1 MEKFYLIKEK
11 DIRSINCESFPYGY
25 NNYEITSRSL
35 TAIDPSKVEYFLEKT
50 NKDDF
55 IDAIAWA
62 MENIEK
68 YSKNPEKERENI
80 MEILDLYVNNQ
91 INNIQIIT
99 DEKINQTLKEDKIFK
114 IIEEANLKIKE
125 LLGEE
130 EDIKYITT
138 MRKEIIEEKTKNEI
152 KKIKQEASDMKENVY
167 NLQDEVD
174 KMLAIAE
181 TYEQKIGI
189 LKAYNIVDE
198 KGVLVKPQNIVE
210 TFKNLKNMTNK
221 ITNLVVDNGLKKPE
235 HDYSEERTENFKK
248 VKKVKKVNNVEA
260 EEN

>member
-11 DIRSINCESFPYGY
+11 DIRSINHEISPYGC

-35 TAIDPSKVEYFLEKT
+35 TYIDPSKVEYFLEKT

-91 INNIQIIT
+91 ISNIQIIT
-99 DEKINQTLKEDKIFK
+99 DEKINQILKEDKIFK

-130 EDIKYITT
+130 EDVKYITT
-138 MRKEIIEEKTKNEI
+138 MREEIIEEKTKKEI
-152 KKIKQEASDMKENVY
+152 KKIKQEATNMRENIY
-167 NLQDEVD
+167 KLQEEVAT
-174 KMLAIAE
+174 MLAIAE
-181 TYEQKIGI
+181 TYEQRIGI

-198 KGVLVKPQNIVE
+198 NGVLVKPQNIVE

-221 ITNLVVDNGLKKPE
+221 ITNLVVDNGFKKPE
-235 HDYSEERTENFKK
+235 HDCSEEIAEKFEK
-248 VKKVKKVNNVEA
+248 VKRIKKVNVE
-260 EEN
+260 EL